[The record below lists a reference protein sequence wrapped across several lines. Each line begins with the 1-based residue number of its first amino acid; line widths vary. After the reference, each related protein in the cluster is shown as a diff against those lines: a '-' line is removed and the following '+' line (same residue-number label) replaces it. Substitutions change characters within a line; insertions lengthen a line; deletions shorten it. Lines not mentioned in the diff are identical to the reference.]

1 MDANKHNQ
9 ITWHLW
15 HKTKTVNIFFFRVN
29 KRYFNF
35 IVEFQYPVI
44 IVYFTTHNMTVFLNH
59 LLIEIAFQKCN
70 SQNFWYQN
78 VTQQRHPNFP
88 YFQVDVILKIGDK
101 YIQRSYWPIV
111 CLVFLMLLLIL
122 CSLNEKDMFE
132 STGMCSTNI
141 QAQYILKQTII
152 VIIT

>member
-15 HKTKTVNIFFFRVN
+15 HKTKIVNIFFFRVN

-101 YIQRSYWPIV
+101 YIRRSYWPIA
-111 CLVFLMLLLIL
+111 CLVFLMLFLIL
-122 CSLNEKDMFE
+122 CSLNEKDIMFE
-132 STGMCSTNI
+132 STHMCSTNI
-141 QAQYILKQTII
+141 QAQYILKQL
-152 VIIT
+152 